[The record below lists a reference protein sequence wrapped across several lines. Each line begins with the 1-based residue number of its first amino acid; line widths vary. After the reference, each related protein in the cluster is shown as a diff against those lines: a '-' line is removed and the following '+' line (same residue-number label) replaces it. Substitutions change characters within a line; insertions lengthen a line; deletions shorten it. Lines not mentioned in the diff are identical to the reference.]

1 MDGIFRG
8 YFVSVNEADRI
19 SQVFIPTL
27 HRKLMPFKNCD
38 PKAGLIDGID
48 LKAYPLATFCCP
60 GVFVTPSVG
69 DTAWIAFE
77 NGDPKFP
84 VVIGQIGTALPEG
97 DVVTAIYGG
106 GTGSATGLYTGTG
119 GGGYLTGC
127 AKCTL
132 DGDAIE
138 WIATCMYGEGGGSD
152 LHACREY
159 ASHAANLVEET
170 FGADNFTQEN
180 VLKRVDKYGNSK
192 YAWYASASWTRGCSD
207 EARQAVK
214 EVFIEG
220 KRYLPRFVVEFDCF
234 PHDAWNNEYQEDKS
248 KYKQGETEINQR
260 PVHYVNGTR
269 FGFSNPSNYMFWLF
283 FKSGDVGGYKPD
295 GAMYEKYKD
304 DPQKMQQTAVSGG
317 GNKAAEEF
325 IKIMNAGYR
334 YGRGANQ
341 HDCSSSTCEALYQ
354 AGILPSSGKNYTTT
368 SFGSGGSKFI
378 EYGFVDVTKEV
389 WPTGNKSS
397 YSNMQ
402 PGDILW
408 CYDAHMTMY
417 VGDGKIGLMSS
428 SSGCR
433 LGNYYPDSRIT
444 NVFRYSGGNS
454 K

>member
-38 PKAGLIDGID
+38 PKAGLVDGID

-106 GTGSATGLYTGTG
+106 GNGGGPTTGTGG

-132 DGDAIE
+132 DDDAIE
-138 WIATCMYGEGGGSD
+138 WIATCVKGEGGESD
-152 LHACREY
+152 LQACREY

-170 FGADNFTQEN
+170 FGLEGFNQEN
-180 VLKRVDKYGNSK
+180 ALLRVNKVKTNK
-192 YAWYASASWTRGCSD
+192 YAWYAPASWTRGCSD

-220 KRYLPRFVVEFDCF
+220 KRFIPRYVTEFDTF
-234 PHDAWNNEYQEDKS
+234 PLDITNAKNKEDYSVGDAVSN
-248 KYKQGETEINQR
+248 KYG
-260 PVHYVNGTR
+260 
-269 FGFSNPSNYMFWLF
+269 SNYSFAMF
-283 FKSGDVGGYKPD
+283 FKSGDIAGYFSNGK
-295 GAMYEKYKD
+295 MYEKYKD
-304 DPQKMQQTAVSGG
+304 DLQKMQQTTVSSG

-325 IKIMNAGYR
+325 IKIMNAGYG

-354 AGILPSSGKNYTTT
+354 AGILPSSGKNYSTT
-368 SFGSGGSKFI
+368 SFGSDGSKFI

-397 YSNMQ
+397 YSSMQ

-417 VGDGKIGLMSS
+417 VGDGQIGLMSS
-428 SSGCR
+428 SKGCR
-433 LGNYYPDSRIT
+433 LGNYYTDSRIT
-444 NVFRYSGGNS
+444 NVFRYSGGSS